1 MPRLTIRLAALAALA
16 VVALAACQPLANPE
30 LPLGDDTGTV
40 DPASV
45 LIGCGQATQHLV
57 VTVTSH
63 LDPSC
68 TYSGGIEVTQSH
80 VTLDCRGAHV
90 DAGTGRSGVGILV
103 HSPAAVAL
111 TDVTVRNCVVHGF
124 LNGMRITRD
133 GFKTLAAGH
142 EYDVADTDIT
152 VENDRIRDTGGVGL
166 YVDGYVTGVTID
178 HVDIANA
185 GSTGIYLEAGS
196 KGSAVEHSFVHGNG
210 FDGTQPPGKPIT
222 VSGTTFNYLSTGREG
237 IAVDGSSDNVIR
249 DNVIGQNS
257 YGGIFLYKNCGEY
270 ATQQPAQWWPRR
282 TGSSGNLIEDNA
294 IFDEQNGVWIG
305 SRMAENT
312 YFLDCSDPTYVSN
325 GITQIRLDSA
335 PDNTVTAN
343 QFVDTVHGVRVE
355 DDGNTVSDNQFSGD
369 HASAAFPASE
379 AVLIGTKYRTETLGQ
394 PVSGTVVTGNRATL
408 AGVATPYAWIHG
420 QTGTTFTDDLAG
432 GEPATLGPGTQPTI
446 NLFLFVLSFSVA
458 S

>member
-1 MPRLTIRLAALAALA
+1 
-16 VVALAACQPLANPE
+16 
-30 LPLGDDTGTV
+30 
-40 DPASV
+40 
-45 LIGCGQATQHLV
+45 
-57 VTVTSH
+57 
-63 LDPSC
+63 
-68 TYSGGIEVTQSH
+68 
-80 VTLDCRGAHV
+80 
-90 DAGTGRSGVGILV
+90 
-103 HSPAAVAL
+103 
-111 TDVTVRNCVVHGF
+111 VVHGF

-133 GFKTLAAGH
+133 GFKSLAAGH
-142 EYDVADTDIT
+142 EYDVADADIT

-196 KGSAVEHSFVHGNG
+196 RGSTVEHSFIHGNG
-210 FDGTQPPGKPIT
+210 FDGTRPPGKPIT
-222 VSGTTFNYLSTGREG
+222 VGGTTFNYLSTGREG

-249 DNVIGQNS
+249 DNVVGQNS

-312 YFLDCSDPTYVSN
+312 YFLDCSDPTYVSS

-408 AGVATPYAWIHG
+408 AGVSTPYAWIHG

-432 GEPATLGPGTQPTI
+432 GAPATLGPGTQPTI